1 MELLADRQ
9 AEIESRL
16 RTLAWIAPDEPVLAL
31 EPPGAGNMNRILR
44 ACLPT
49 RTMVLKQAVPFVARY
64 PQIPAPVERLQVEA
78 TFYRLIARQDA
89 LSLRTPRVLGE
100 DPANHL
106 LCLEDLGTQ
115 GDMTWLYR
123 PPAAGARPALGGQL
137 TALVYWLWKLH
148 ALDLQ
153 PGRGP
158 AELAPCMANPAM
170 RALNHAHIFEIP
182 FAADNGVEL
191 AGPLRALQRELAAD
205 LALRDRAAALG
216 RIYLGNA
223 DHASADVLLHG
234 DYYPGSWLTHPT
246 MGVMIID
253 PEFSFIGAPEFDVG
267 VLMAH
272 LTMAGFNQTEVGM
285 QLRSYMTPPGF
296 SYPLALAFAGMEIIR
311 RLLGVAQLPL
321 ATDTATRAAWLQTAR
336 ALVTAPE
343 VLS

>member
-1 MELLADRQ
+1 MELLANRQ

-16 RTLAWIAPDEPVLAL
+16 RALAWIAPDEPVLTL
-31 EPPGAGNMNRILR
+31 ESPGAGNMNRILR
-44 ACLPT
+44 VCLPT
-49 RTMVLKQAVPFVARY
+49 RTMVLKQAVPFVAKY
-64 PQIPAPVERLQVEA
+64 PQIPAPIERLQVEA
-78 TFYRLIARQDA
+78 TFYRLIAQQHA
-89 LSLRTPRVLGE
+89 LALRAPRVLGE

-106 LCLEDLGTQ
+106 LCLQDLGTE

-123 PPAAGARPALGGQL
+123 LPAAGARRALGGQL

-153 PGRGP
+153 PARGP
-158 AELAPCMANPAM
+158 AVPSCLGNHAM

-191 AGPLRALQRELAAD
+191 AAPLREMQRELAAD
-205 LALRDRAAALG
+205 PALRDRAASLG
-216 RIYLGNA
+216 RIYLGDA
-223 DHASADVLLHG
+223 GHTSADVLLHG
-234 DYYPGSWLTHPT
+234 DFYPGSWLTHPT

-267 VLMAH
+267 VMMAH
-272 LTMAGFNQTEVGM
+272 LTMAGFDQTEVGM
-285 QLRSYMTPPGF
+285 LLRSYMTPPGF

-321 ATDTATRAAWLQTAR
+321 ATDTATRAAWLQAAR